1 MKPKT
6 KRILLAV
13 YALVLC
19 LAAVLVIRNLT
30 RPTAFQI
37 LKQEAVYFSNYT
49 DTGTAEVALKE
60 GRNPIRI
67 AVDRG
72 AVHVRLEQSGT
83 VLLEGD
89 YTGTTDVS
97 VAAQGAEPATLT
109 LTGEKASGA
118 ILYGEVR
125 AAGALK

>member
-1 MKPKT
+1 M
-6 KRILLAV
+6 
-13 YALVLC
+13 
-19 LAAVLVIRNLT
+19 
-30 RPTAFQI
+30 
-37 LKQEAVYFSNYT
+37 
-49 DTGTAEVALKE
+49 
-60 GRNPIRI
+60 
-67 AVDRG
+67 DRG